1 MWGGDPVHPSDE
13 ACGVIAKAI
22 EEDILN
28 SEVRYTKQPKVI
40 GEPAAKKAQ
49 D

>member
-1 MWGGDPVHPSDE
+1 MWGRDPVHPSDE

-28 SEVRYTKQPKVI
+28 SEVRYEVRILTTRTT
-40 GEPAAKKAQ
+40 
-49 D
+49 